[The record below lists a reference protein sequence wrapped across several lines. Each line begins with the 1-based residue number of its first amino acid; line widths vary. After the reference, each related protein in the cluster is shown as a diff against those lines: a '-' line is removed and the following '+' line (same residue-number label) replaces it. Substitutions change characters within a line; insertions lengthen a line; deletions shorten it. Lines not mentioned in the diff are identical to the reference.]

1 MSTLNYQFCMTIYT
15 GRVTKLHTSFSSAVN
30 NKPLFYFDV
39 LWFGAFQTRK
49 KINHSGARPATSCD
63 NKAQVLKNVGFRFV
77 ACIRTPE
84 TLPRSVGDLFK
95 ARIGNNTVLATCS
108 GAESGVHGS

>member
-1 MSTLNYQFCMTIYT
+1 L
-15 GRVTKLHTSFSSAVN
+15 SSAAGRLDHHGRWQN
-30 NKPLFYFDV
+30 I
-39 LWFGAFQTRK
+39 WFGAFQTRK
-49 KINHSGARPATSCD
+49 KINHSGARPATRCD

-77 ACIRTPE
+77 PCIRTPE